1 MTKEDTVNLFL
12 EFISKF
18 WIYIFIVA
26 LISYF
31 LGSICFSIIF
41 TKLFKNTDIRNLG
54 SKNAGFTNVLR
65 SVGVLPAV
73 LTMCGDFF
81 KCIIAISVS
90 KFIFSHFT
98 SDFYTLQY
106 ITFLSGFCCILG
118 HIYPCW
124 YSFKGGKA
132 VVTSLALA
140 FIVDW
145 RTAVIALA
153 VFLLVFSFS
162 KIISLSSI
170 SAAISYPII
179 NFLTLKVYNSF
190 SSTQTY
196 TRTYIATS
204 TTLCIIFSLVIIV
217 KHRENICRLL
227 NGTENQLS
235 TKSKNS

>member
-1 MTKEDTVNLFL
+1 MNLFL

-73 LTMCGDFF
+73 
-81 KCIIAISVS
+81 
-90 KFIFSHFT
+90 
-98 SDFYTLQY
+98 
-106 ITFLSGFCCILG
+106 
-118 HIYPCW
+118 
-124 YSFKGGKA
+124 
-132 VVTSLALA
+132 
-140 FIVDW
+140 
-145 RTAVIALA
+145 IALA

-196 TRTYIATS
+196 TRTYIAVS
-204 TTLCIIFSLVIIV
+204 TALCIIFSLVIII
-217 KHRENICRLL
+217 KHRENIYRLL
-227 NGTENQLS
+227 NGTEKQLS
-235 TKSKNS
+235 IKSKNS

>member
-1 MTKEDTVNLFL
+1 MNLFL
-12 EFISKF
+12 EFINKF
-18 WIYIFIVA
+18 WIYIIIVA

-41 TKLFKNTDIRNLG
+41 TKLFKNIDIRKLG
-54 SKNAGFTNVLR
+54 SKSAGFTNVLR

-81 KCIIAISVS
+81 KCITAILLS
-90 KFIFSHFT
+90 KLIFSNFT
-98 SDFYTLQY
+98 SDFYVFQY

-140 FIVDW
+140 FMVDW
-145 RTAVIALA
+145 RTAVISLA
-153 VFLLVFSFS
+153 IFLLVFSFS

-170 SAAISYPII
+170 SAAISYPIVS
-179 NFLTLKVYNSF
+179 FLALKLCNSF
-190 SSTQTY
+190 AATQAYTHTYVAISTV
-196 TRTYIATS
+196 
-204 TTLCIIFSLVIIV
+204 LCSIFSLVIIL
-217 KHRENICRLL
+217 KHRDNIYRLL
-227 NGTENQLS
+227 NGTEKQIS
-235 TKSKNS
+235 IKSKN